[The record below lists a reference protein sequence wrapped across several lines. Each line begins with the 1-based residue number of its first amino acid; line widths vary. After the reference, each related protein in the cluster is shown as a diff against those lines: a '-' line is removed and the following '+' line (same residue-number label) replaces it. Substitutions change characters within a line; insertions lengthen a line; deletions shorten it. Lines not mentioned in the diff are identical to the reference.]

1 MGGAKCNRGRLQIL
15 LCCFIPGLRVVNPYG
30 CAFFPA
36 WNLIQRFWT
45 CPKKYNGYAMSAS
58 ATSSPIKVLIVEDD
72 AVTRRAL
79 SLAIESSPEL
89 QLVAALEAVKPAV
102 EWLATGAI
110 DVLLTDLGLPDGTG
124 IDVIRACVRH
134 LPKCDIMVIT
144 MSSDEDNVLACI
156 EAGATGY
163 ILKDAGRLDVVRSVL
178 DLRAGGSP
186 ISPIIARKVLARARM
201 NDAKKPEGSDG
212 VDDGGRTVAL
222 TKREAAILDLIAR
235 GDSYGDVAKM
245 LSLSVGTVQ
254 THIKNIYDKLS
265 VHSRGE
271 AVYEAHRRGL
281 LQLDSVRG
289 KG

>member
-1 MGGAKCNRGRLQIL
+1 
-15 LCCFIPGLRVVNPYG
+15 
-30 CAFFPA
+30 
-36 WNLIQRFWT
+36 
-45 CPKKYNGYAMSAS
+45 MSAS
-58 ATSSPIKVLIVEDD
+58 ATANPIKVLIVEDD
-72 AVTRRAL
+72 ALTRRAL

-89 QLVAALEAVKPAV
+89 TLVGALDAVKPAV
-102 EWLATGAI
+102 EWLATGEI

-163 ILKDAGRLDVVRSVL
+163 VLKDAGRLDVVNAVL
-178 DLRAGGSP
+178 ELRAGGSP
-186 ISPIIARKVLARARM
+186 ISPIIARKVLARARTR
-201 NDAKKPEGSDG
+201 DEADDAAKKDEGGLAAPDG
-212 VDDGGRTVAL
+212 PPPVAL

-235 GDSYGDVAKM
+235 GDSYGDVAKR

-271 AVYEAHRRGL
+271 AVFEAHRRGL
-281 LQLDSVRG
+281 LQLDSVKG
-289 KG
+289 KA

>member
-1 MGGAKCNRGRLQIL
+1 
-15 LCCFIPGLRVVNPYG
+15 
-30 CAFFPA
+30 
-36 WNLIQRFWT
+36 
-45 CPKKYNGYAMSAS
+45 MSVA
-58 ATSSPIKVLIVEDD
+58 ATAPPIKVMIVEDD

-89 QLVAALEAVKPAV
+89 QLVAALEAVKPAI
-102 EWLATGAI
+102 EWLATGDI

-163 ILKDAGRLDVVRSVL
+163 VLKDAGRLDVVRSVL
-178 DLRAGGSP
+178 ELRAGGSP
-186 ISPIIARKVLARARM
+186 ISPIIARKVLARARAQ
-201 NDAKKPEGSDG
+201 DATPDPVKPEEAGESFN
-212 VDDGGRTVAL
+212 TVSL

-281 LQLDSVRG
+281 LQMNTVKG
-289 KG
+289 KA

>member
-1 MGGAKCNRGRLQIL
+1 
-15 LCCFIPGLRVVNPYG
+15 
-30 CAFFPA
+30 
-36 WNLIQRFWT
+36 
-45 CPKKYNGYAMSAS
+45 MSVA
-58 ATSSPIKVLIVEDD
+58 ATAPPIKVMIVEDD

-89 QLVAALEAVKPAV
+89 QLVAALEAVKPAI
-102 EWLATGAI
+102 EWLATGDI

-163 ILKDAGRLDVVRSVL
+163 VLKDAGRLDVVRSVL
-178 DLRAGGSP
+178 ELHAGGSP
-186 ISPIIARKVLARARM
+186 ISPIIARKVLARARAQ
-201 NDAKKPEGSDG
+201 DAAPDPIKPEEAGES
-212 VDDGGRTVAL
+212 VNTVSL
-222 TKREAAILDLIAR
+222 TKREATILDLIAR

-281 LQLDSVRG
+281 LQMNTVKG
-289 KG
+289 KA

>member
-1 MGGAKCNRGRLQIL
+1 
-15 LCCFIPGLRVVNPYG
+15 
-30 CAFFPA
+30 
-36 WNLIQRFWT
+36 
-45 CPKKYNGYAMSAS
+45 MSAS
-58 ATSSPIKVLIVEDD
+58 ATSPPIKVLIVEDD
-72 AVTRRAL
+72 AVTRRAI

-102 EWLATGAI
+102 EWLATGQI

-134 LPKCDIMVIT
+134 VPKCDIMVIT

-178 DLRAGGSP
+178 ELRAGGSP
-186 ISPIIARKVLARARM
+186 ISPIIARKVLARARTR
-201 NDAKKPEGSDG
+201 DSKKPEE
-212 VDDGGRTVAL
+212 VDEDGRTVSL

-281 LQLDSVRG
+281 LQLDTVRG

>member
-1 MGGAKCNRGRLQIL
+1 
-15 LCCFIPGLRVVNPYG
+15 
-30 CAFFPA
+30 
-36 WNLIQRFWT
+36 
-45 CPKKYNGYAMSAS
+45 MSAS
-58 ATSSPIKVLIVEDD
+58 APANPIKVLIVEDD

-89 QLVAALEAVKPAV
+89 KLVDALDAVKPAV
-102 EWLATGAI
+102 EWLATGDI

-144 MSSDEDNVLACI
+144 MSADEDNVLACI

-163 ILKDAGRLDVVRSVL
+163 VLKDAGRLDVVNAVL
-178 DLRAGGSP
+178 ELRAGGSP
-186 ISPIIARKVLARARM
+186 MSPIIARKVLARARAR
-201 NDAKKPEGSDG
+201 DEASDAAKKDAAPGAADAPPP
-212 VDDGGRTVAL
+212 VAL

-235 GDSYGDVAKM
+235 GDSYGDVAKR

-271 AVYEAHRRGL
+271 AVFEAHRRGL
-281 LQLDSVRG
+281 LQLDNVKG
-289 KG
+289 KA

>member
-1 MGGAKCNRGRLQIL
+1 MSQ
-15 LCCFIPGLRVVNPYG
+15 
-30 CAFFPA
+30 PA
-36 WNLIQRFWT
+36 V
-45 CPKKYNGYAMSAS
+45 PE
-58 ATSSPIKVLIVEDD
+58 PIKVLIVEDD

-89 QLVAALEAVKPAV
+89 RLVAALESVKPAL
-102 EWLATGAI
+102 EWLVTGDI
-110 DVLLTDLGLPDGTG
+110 DVLLTDLGLPDGSG
-124 IDVIRACVRH
+124 IEIIRACVRH

-163 ILKDAGRLDVVRSVL
+163 VLKDAGRLDVVRAVL

-186 ISPIIARKVLARARM
+186 ISPIIARKVLARMR
-201 NDAKKPEGSDG
+201 DPKKPDEADEN
-212 VDDGGRTVAL
+212 GRVVAL

-271 AVYEAHRRGL
+271 AVFEAHRRGL
-281 LQLDSVRG
+281 LQLDGLKG
-289 KG
+289 KA